1 MGKPPPGATRA
12 LGLVEAEM
20 DVTPILLILL
30 AGGIGIASYYRVTPQ
45 EAWASLR
52 GRIEALEK
60 LQRAQVERAR
70 VLRVLPDFL
79 GDLLLGYQARGQLLE
94 ALEFAVGI
102 GPAGDPLRAEIAGAL
117 RRGRLAESK
126 YPALHEAARNL
137 GDPLLADLFLLLE
150 ETEESGGDIL
160 AVLESYLEQAYE
172 RKATRLLEQA
182 KVLPLQMLG
191 ITVPLLLP
199 TLILVV
205 VAPFLAAA
213 LQAWQ
218 GR

>member
-1 MGKPPPGATRA
+1 
-12 LGLVEAEM
+12 M

-30 AGGIGIASYYRVTPQ
+30 GGGMGMAAYYRVTSK

-52 GRIEALEK
+52 GRIEALDR

-70 VLRVLPDFL
+70 VMHLLPDFL
-79 GDLLLGYQARGQLLE
+79 GDLLLGYQARGQILE
-94 ALEFAVGI
+94 ALEFAVAI
-102 GPAGDPLRAEIAGAL
+102 GPARDPLRGEIAGAL
-117 RRGRLAESK
+117 RRCRLAESK

-137 GDPLLADLFLLLE
+137 GDPLLVDLFLLLE
-150 ETEESGGDIL
+150 ETEAGGGDIP

-182 KVLPLQMLG
+182 KVLPLQLLG

-199 TLILVV
+199 TLIIVV
-205 VAPFLAAA
+205 VAPFLASAI
-213 LQAWQ
+213 QAWQ